1 VVAGQDGAVP
11 LPHVPRIDRLLLAE
25 LVLPSWHPR
34 AADGRGL
41 VLGYVVHHPDGP
53 VVVDTGVGRSSALIE
68 ELYRPTT
75 SDLVSRLAEVGVDE
89 RDVAAVVCS
98 HLHFD
103 HCGQAATLSAPVHA
117 QAAEREAAT
126 APGYTVPEWVALPE
140 SRWRAAH
147 GDVELAEGV
156 RILATPGHTPGHQ
169 SVVVAG
175 GDEVVVLAGQCTYT
189 AAEFAAGTVA
199 VEDAHDPSWHGA
211 AVESV
216 RRLRGL
222 HPLRAAFAHDAAEWS
237 PEGLSRPGPPPP
249 ARGRLAGP
257 SA

>member
-1 VVAGQDGAVP
+1 VP
-11 LPHVPRIDRLLLAE
+11 LARLPRISRLVLAE
-25 LVLPSWHPR
+25 LALPEWHPR
-34 AADGRGL
+34 SADGTCA
-41 VLGYVVHHPDGP
+41 VFGYVVHHPDGA
-53 VVVDTGVGRSSALIE
+53 VVVDTGVGRGSDLIE
-68 ELYRPTT
+68 ELYRPTVH
-75 SDLVSRLAEVGVDE
+75 DLVARLAEVGVDE

-103 HCGQAATLSAPVHA
+103 HCGQNAALAAPVHV
-117 QAAEREAAT
+117 QAAERAA
-126 APGYTVPEWVALPE
+126 AASPGYTVPEWAALPE
-140 SRWRAAH
+140 GRWRVSD
-147 GDVELAEGV
+147 GDVELADGV
-156 RILATPGHTPGHQ
+156 RLLATPGHTPGHQ

-175 GDEVVVLAGQCTYT
+175 GGDVVVLGGQCTYT

-222 HPLRAAFAHDAAEWS
+222 HPIRAAFAHDAAEWS

-249 ARGRLAGP
+249 ARGRPAGP

>member
-11 LPHVPRIDRLLLAE
+11 LPQVPRIDRLLLAE

-41 VLGYVVHHPDGP
+41 VLGYVIHHPDGP
-53 VVVDTGVGRSSALIE
+53 VVVDTGVGRGSALIE

-103 HCGQAATLSAPVHA
+103 HCGQAATLFAPVHV

-140 SRWRAAH
+140 SRWRAAQ

-199 VEDAHDPSWHGA
+199 AEDAHDPSWHESA
-211 AVESV
+211 LESV
-216 RRLRGL
+216 RRLRA
-222 HPLRAAFAHDAAEWS
+222 LRPTRVLFAHDED
-237 PEGLSRPGPPPP
+237 ELTEDVMRPGQPPP
-249 ARGRLAGP
+249 AERRPARP
-257 SA
+257 PA